1 MSSTTLST
9 GAITISI
16 ACTLFIT
23 FLCVEWTL
31 FSLHPVLMTFSFSF
45 LIVEGLLTARNI
57 SVKPMNER
65 KKLTNDHVYLQFGT
79 LVFAVIGFVAAFW
92 NKVIKGK
99 RHFKSWHSWIGL
111 LMMVGLLLEIVLG
124 MYLYYPKFRSLL
136 FARTTTNSSGG
147 QTGVLVARIKR
158 TKSWHKYLGMFVFY
172 TGVVSMI
179 LGMYSNYMKRTLPYE
194 TVRLVIVLALL
205 LLMVLVWL
213 VMRDARSSSVD
224 KLMSK
229 KSPEA
234 STPESVLPS
243 SIVASSPET
252 PTTPASDQV

>member
-1 MSSTTLST
+1 
-9 GAITISI
+9 
-16 ACTLFIT
+16 
-23 FLCVEWTL
+23 
-31 FSLHPVLMTFSFSF
+31 
-45 LIVEGLLTARNI
+45 
-57 SVKPMNER
+57 
-65 KKLTNDHVYLQFGT
+65 
-79 LVFAVIGFVAAFW
+79 
-92 NKVIKGK
+92 
-99 RHFKSWHSWIGL
+99 
-111 LMMVGLLLEIVLG
+111 
-124 MYLYYPKFRSLL
+124 
-136 FARTTTNSSGG
+136 
-147 QTGVLVARIKR
+147 
-158 TKSWHKYLGMFVFY
+158 VFY

-205 LLMVLVWL
+205 LLMVLVWF
-213 VMRDARSSSVD
+213 VMRDARRSSVD